1 MAMFTLMRKNEEVMI
16 LQMGE
21 DGNIVKL
28 GKYSSFTIAKQD

>member
-28 GKYSSFTIAKQD
+28 GKKENM

>member
-1 MAMFTLMRKNEEVMI
+1 MAMFTLMCKNEEVMI

-28 GKYSSFTIAKQD
+28 GKKENVS